1 MQAQAAVGQ
10 AVGAIV
16 LDKEPTIKIPPPS
29 GMPHSRT
36 RAALVGS
43 QVTLLSQSLFEK
55 HLKGAGVSS
64 AEEESH
70 PGLAAFRTLLPTV
83 EGQVWAQ
90 AFAECQRVSMK
101 SPAPAYQGVAKLPR
115 QSPITIPPL
124 SEMVLWLQV
133 SGNPADQSNVFVEP
147 LPNSDSEWCVGRTL
161 TRLNSGRVPCRV
173 CNPNPYPVEVPQRQ
187 PLAQVSEVAASDIK
201 GEQEL
206 VLDSVAP
213 DIIEVTVR
221 RVRTDLTADEDA
233 HPVLSLQGQ
242 GLDPREQQ
250 RMAELLNKWRR
261 VFSCHDEDFGRT
273 SAVQHRIPTG
283 PAHPS
288 RERYRPVPPS
298 LYTELQVLLKN
309 MLETRV
315 VRESASPW
323 AAPIVLVKKKDGS
336 WRFCVDYRRLN
347 AVTHRDAYPLPRIEE
362 SLTGLKAA
370 KWYSTLDLASGYWQV
385 EMDPADREKTAFT
398 TPFGLYEFERMPFG
412 LCNAP
417 ATFQR
422 LMQRCLGNFDSHL
435 RHLEEVF
442 QRLDEYGLKL
452 QPRKCSLFQQKVTYL
467 GHVISATGVLRT
479 IADQTEIGLDM
490 GEWRERQ
497 AKDPDLALLRQWKG
511 QQQTLPEAGVYNPRS
526 GRTTEGN
533 VSAPS
538 DMVAPR
544 TGHSHSV
551 LPPRISQGPSSSNYK
566 EPRACY
572 ST

>member
-1 MQAQAAVGQ
+1 
-10 AVGAIV
+10 
-16 LDKEPTIKIPPPS
+16 
-29 GMPHSRT
+29 
-36 RAALVGS
+36 
-43 QVTLLSQSLFEK
+43 
-55 HLKGAGVSS
+55 
-64 AEEESH
+64 
-70 PGLAAFRTLLPTV
+70 
-83 EGQVWAQ
+83 
-90 AFAECQRVSMK
+90 MK

-124 SEMVLWLQV
+124 SEMVLWLQVSGNPADQSNVFVEPLPNSDSECGLVPLICCRPGPADLLSLLPCGMSLVKVLFPHHQTPPPFIHNSLFEMVLWLQV

-233 HPVLSLQGQ
+233 HPVLSLQGH

-283 PAHPS
+283 PAPPS

-336 WRFCVDYRRLN
+336 WR
-347 AVTHRDAYPLPRIEE
+347 LPE
-362 SLTGLKAA
+362 G
-370 KWYSTLDLASGYWQV
+370 
-385 EMDPADREKTAFT
+385 
-398 TPFGLYEFERMPFG
+398 
-412 LCNAP
+412 
-417 ATFQR
+417 
-422 LMQRCLGNFDSHL
+422 
-435 RHLEEVF
+435 
-442 QRLDEYGLKL
+442 
-452 QPRKCSLFQQKVTYL
+452 
-467 GHVISATGVLRT
+467 ATGVLRT

-511 QQQTLPEAGVYNPRS
+511 QQQTLPENMRLKVCGGFTMKRWDILAAKGHWRPYDD
-526 GRTTEGN
+526 G
-533 VSAPS
+533 A
-538 DMVAPR
+538 
-544 TGHSHSV
+544 TG
-551 LPPRISQGPSSSNYK
+551 L
-566 EPRACY
+566 E
-572 ST
+572 